1 MKRIKTKLWIG
12 LGTIFLLSFLLLI
25 FNLISNQS
33 ISIKSKSLL
42 EDNYASAKYTF
53 DMLKI
58 VDDINTVVLDS
69 KYLITE
75 QGDFYVIS
83 EKLKDL
89 NEDFQE
95 KLKLQQQNITE
106 NGEQKL
112 TESLEYDYEFFIKQ
126 TREQNNEIYKSAYSN
141 LRGNILDLYNLNIQV
156 LEQKNI
162 DIQNKANKVMAVQK
176 KAGIL
181 VLFLMTIL
189 VILLPFV
196 LINPIENLAVRLK
209 AFYKE
214 KFNKEVEVEGD
225 HELEVLES
233 LFEKV
238 MLEFDEWEKGHNQ

>member
-53 DMLKI
+53 DMLKTVDEMNAI
-58 VDDINTVVLDS
+58 VLESN
-69 KYLITE
+69 YLITDPGKYYE
-75 QGDFYVIS
+75 VS
-83 EKLKDL
+83 EKLEDL
-89 NEDFQE
+89 KKDFQE
-95 KLKLQQQNITE
+95 KLELQKQNITE
-106 NGEQKL
+106 IGEQKL
-112 TESLEYDYEFFIKQ
+112 TESLEHDYEFFLNQTKQ
-126 TREQNNEIYKSAYSN
+126 QNSELYKSAYSN
-141 LRGNILDLYNLNIQV
+141 LRENILDTYNLNIQT

-162 DIQNKANKVMAVQK
+162 EIQNKANKVMSVQK
-176 KAGIL
+176 KIGIV

-189 VILLPFV
+189 ITLLPFV
-196 LINPIENLAVRLK
+196 LINPIEKLAMRLK
-209 AFYKE
+209 VFYKE

-225 HELEVLES
+225 HELEILEN

-238 MLEFDEWEKGHNQ
+238 ILEFDNWKKEHK